1 MATRPFRVTADLLS
15 NGFLNALAFVA
26 LTVASASAFPSGA
39 HGAQGA
45 SPVPANPQPVPASI
59 SNAPFSADVSTE
71 YDHLLANGNHIHRET
86 RGKVFRDSQGR
97 VRTETEV
104 TSPISG
110 VQSSENIAI
119 QDPVLHE
126 VIHLDPQAKIARVFH
141 LTEEPSA
148 SVITNN
154 GTVAAKPGSG
164 MSATPQSPEPTASNS
179 LVAHGD
185 SKPTVESL
193 GLKLIE
199 GVRAKGM
206 RTTRIATNSQGEPVT
221 AVTEVW
227 FSPELQMVL
236 LSISD
241 DGEDG
246 RSTMRL
252 TNIRRTA
259 PNAELFR
266 VPPEYTIRDSNHVT
280 LATKH

>member
-1 MATRPFRVTADLLS
+1 MATRPLRVTADLLG
-15 NGFLNALAFVA
+15 NRILNALALVA
-26 LTVASASAFPSGA
+26 LIVAPAAAFSSSA
-39 HGAQGA
+39 HGAQGTT
-45 SPVPANPQPVPASI
+45 PVPANPQPVPANI

-97 VRTETEV
+97 VRTQTEA

-110 VQSSENIAI
+110 VESSENIAI
-119 QDPVLHE
+119 QDPVLRV
-126 VIHLDPQAKIARVFH
+126 VIHLNPQAKSARVFH
-141 LTEEPSA
+141 LTEDPGT

-154 GTVAAKPGSG
+154 GAVPAGPGNG
-164 MSATPQSPEPTASNS
+164 MRLTPQSPELAGSNS
-179 LVAHGD
+179 LVARGD
-185 SKPTVESL
+185 SKPVVESL

-199 GVRAKGM
+199 GVRAKGV
-206 RTTRIATNSQGEPVT
+206 RTTRTVTNSKGEPVT

-259 PNAELFR
+259 PNEELFR